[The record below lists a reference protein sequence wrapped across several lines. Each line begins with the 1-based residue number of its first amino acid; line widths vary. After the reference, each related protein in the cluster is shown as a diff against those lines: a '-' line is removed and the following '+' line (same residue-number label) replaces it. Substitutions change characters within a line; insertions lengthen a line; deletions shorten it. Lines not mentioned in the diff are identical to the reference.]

1 MSGEIKKE
9 LYVKDPLLKGRLHI
23 AYPMISFM
31 QHPKGQLFLY
41 NFAIFLL
48 FYNKLNKNI
57 F

>member
-41 NFAIFLL
+41 NFFLNL
-48 FYNKLNKNI
+48 LVS
-57 F
+57 